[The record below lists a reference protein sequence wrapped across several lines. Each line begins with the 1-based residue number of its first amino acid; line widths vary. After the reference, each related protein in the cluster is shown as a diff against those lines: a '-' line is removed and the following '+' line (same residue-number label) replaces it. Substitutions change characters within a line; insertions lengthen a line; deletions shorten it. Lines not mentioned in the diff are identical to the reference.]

1 MENKIGRANLKGN
14 TLYFDEVGWAMVKAV
29 AKKLKKS
36 PKTVVIAGLK
46 RGMKLEKAKNA

>member
-1 MENKIGRANLKGN
+1 MENKIGHARLKGKK
-14 TLYFDEVGWAMVKAV
+14 LYFDEVGWAMVKAA
-29 AKKLKKS
+29 AKKAKKS